1 MAQTVA
7 ECLTAAEDSVAVI
20 NDINTN
26 GNKSPHA
33 GGTVDAD
40 GNAIAGDMS
49 QADINACVQRNV
61 DHLEHILTYEP
72 VDSDDDTPDVKGSSS
87 SKKTTCSGGVTTGK
101 AYIAA
106 N

>member
-7 ECLTAAEDSVAVI
+7 EVLTAATDSVTVI

-26 GNKSPHA
+26 GSDSEYVSE
-33 GGTVDAD
+33 GST
-40 GNAIAGDMS
+40 
-49 QADINACVQRNV
+49 QEEINETVQRNV
-61 DHLEHILTYEP
+61 DHLETILAYAP
-72 VDSDDDTPDVKGSSS
+72 VDSDDDTPDVAGSSEDKS
-87 SKKTTCSGGVTTGK
+87 SYTSAITTGK

>member
-7 ECLTAAEDSVAVI
+7 ECLTAAIDSVTVI

-33 GGTVDAD
+33 GGTTDID
-40 GNAIAGDMS
+40 GNVVASDWS

-61 DHLEHILTYEP
+61 DHLELILEYTDP
-72 VDSDDDTPDVKGSSS
+72 NVKGSSS
-87 SKKTTCSGGVTTGK
+87 SKKNDCSTAITTGK
-101 AYIAA
+101 AYIAS
-106 N
+106 NS

>member
-7 ECLTAAEDSVAVI
+7 EVLTAATDSVTVI

-26 GNKSPHA
+26 GNKSPHV
-33 GGTVDAD
+33 GGTTDTD
-40 GNAIAGDMS
+40 GNAVASNWS
-49 QADINACVQRNV
+49 QDDINEVVQRNV
-61 DHLEHILTYEP
+61 DHLEIILAYDGEN
-72 VDSDDDTPDVKGSSS
+72 DTPDVAGSSNDKS
-87 SKKTTCSGGVTTGK
+87 SYTGAITTGK